1 MKSIITAL
9 ITSTISLTALAGV
22 NGGEGYY
29 RVQNYRTER
38 YVRVTDNRGSL
49 NMQATTAELGAIE
62 LWKGQESA
70 ISDPA
75 TVIYVID
82 LEGKGGK
89 GRDFDLQ
96 TQGTGVKSIIDYPVS
111 IIENMKTTPVTH
123 RLFGRNSGLTRYI
136 GDGTASASVIDMER
150 GYTTSQLE
158 GNDEANFWI
167 FHKITTDDSQYFGI
181 TPEFQNG
188 DDYYATLYAG
198 FPFSTASEGMTV
210 YYVSRSGNGLAA
222 LKEVTGTVPAG
233 TPVVVKCSS
242 ATPKGNKLNIG
253 GNASAISGN
262 KLGGV
267 YFHNE
272 DILVHKNLTPYD
284 KETMRV
290 LGTLSDGSIGFVTA
304 DFKYLPR
311 NKAYLTVPAGSPA
324 EIRLVSEEEYDKSGI
339 TSVTTDNVSVRIQ
352 GMTLIV
358 EGDVSNVEVYTVTGQ
373 LVRRGNISR
382 LQLPAPGIYIV
393 KAGNKVSKLIAK

>member
-1 MKSIITAL
+1 MKSIITTL
-9 ITSTISLTALAGV
+9 IITSTISLSALAGV

-29 RVQNYRTER
+29 RVENYLTGR

-62 LWKGQESA
+62 LWKGYENT

-75 TVIYVID
+75 TVIYVKD
-82 LEGKGGK
+82 LDGK

-96 TQGTGVKSIIDYPVS
+96 TQGTGVKEIIDYPVS
-111 IIENMKTTPVTH
+111 IVENTNTTPVTH
-123 RLFGRNSGLTRYI
+123 RIFGRNSGLTRYI
-136 GDGTASASVIDMER
+136 GDATTTTSGLKKDR
-150 GYTTSQLE
+150 GYTTSQLKP
-158 GNDEANFWI
+158 NDEANFWI

-188 DDYYATLYAG
+188 DGYYATLYAG

-210 YYVSRSGNGLAA
+210 YYVSRSGNGMAA
-222 LKEVTGTVPAG
+222 LKELNGTVPAG
-233 TPVVVKCSS
+233 TPVVVKCSA
-242 ATPKGNKLNIG
+242 ATTKDNKLNIG
-253 GNASAISGN
+253 GEASEISGN

-267 YFHNE
+267 YFHN
-272 DILVHKNLTPYD
+272 DAKFLHTNLTPYD

-290 LGTLSDGSIGFVTA
+290 LGTLSDGSLGFVTA
-304 DFKYLPR
+304 DFEYLPR

-324 EIRLVSEEEYDKSGI
+324 EIKIVSEEEYDKSGI
-339 TSVTTDNVSVRIQ
+339 DSVVTDNVSVRIQ

-373 LVRRGNISR
+373 LVRRGAFSSLR
-382 LQLPAPGIYIV
+382 LPAPGIYIV

>member
-1 MKSIITAL
+1 MKSIITSL
-9 ITSTISLTALAGV
+9 ITSTFALTALAGV

-29 RVQNYRTER
+29 RVQNFHTER

-62 LWKGQESA
+62 LWKGYENT

-75 TVIYVID
+75 TVIYVKD
-82 LEGKGGK
+82 LDGK

-111 IIENMKTTPVTH
+111 IIEYPKSTIPQTH
-123 RLFGRNSGLTRYI
+123 RIFGRNSGLTRYI
-136 GDGTASASVIDMER
+136 GDATTSPSVIKKDR
-150 GYTTSQLE
+150 GYATSQLKAE
-158 GNDEANFWI
+158 EKANLWL

-181 TPEFQNG
+181 TPEFKKG

-210 YYVSRSGNGLAA
+210 YYVSRSGNGQAA
-222 LKEVTGTVPAG
+222 LKEVKGTVPAG

-253 GNASAISGN
+253 GNASVISGN

-373 LVRRGNISR
+373 LVRRGNFSR